1 MGELVRRFG
10 LAWMMLWMMMFLLVG
25 TATGASAQGVAA
37 SAAQAAGSVQT
48 AGSVQGK
55 VTDTDGDPVSG
66 ASVTLTVGAPAEKL
80 TSTTEADG
88 SFRFERVPAGTFT
101 VKVTEDGM
109 NDAVANGMLHAG
121 EVATLDTLQLRVKN
135 VETEVDV
142 MPSEQIAALQVQEEE
157 KQRLF
162 GAIPNFYVVYDHDA
176 APMTTK
182 LKYQMAFRNLIDPVN
197 LGIVAASAGIEQVDG
212 AFSGFGP
219 GPAGYGKRVGAGMG
233 DFLIGSYL
241 TGAVLPQVFKQDPR
255 YFYKGTGSNWARVK
269 YAVAMAVVCKGDNG
283 KWQPCY
289 SNVLGAFGAAGASNL
304 YYPSSDRRGASL
316 TLELGLI
323 SIGSDAV
330 GNVIQEFVL
339 KHLTSKKHNHGATIP
354 GN

>member
-1 MGELVRRFG
+1 MGERVRRSG
-10 LAWMMLWMMMFLLVG
+10 LAWMTVWMTVCLLG
-25 TATGASAQGVAA
+25 GMAIGMSAQETAK
-37 SAAQAAGSVQT
+37 STAQAP
-48 AGSVQGK
+48 GSVQGK
-55 VTDTDGDPVSG
+55 VTDTEGDPVSG
-66 ASVTLTVGAPAEKL
+66 ATVTLTVGTPPETL
-80 TSTTEADG
+80 TGTTAGDG
-88 SFRFERVPAGTFT
+88 VFRFERVPAGIFS
-101 VKVTEDGM
+101 VKVVEDGM
-109 NDAVANGMLHAG
+109 DEAAASGTLRPG
-121 EVATLDTLQLRVKN
+121 EMTTLAALQMRVKN

-182 LKYQMAFRNLIDPVN
+182 LKYQMAWRNLIDPFN
-197 LGIVAASAGIEQVDG
+197 LGLVAANAGIEQADG

-255 YFYKGTGSNWARVK
+255 YFYKGTGSNWSRVK
-269 YAVAMAVVCKGDNG
+269 YAVAMAVVCRGDNG

-304 YYPSSDRRGASL
+304 YYPRSDRRGASL

-323 SIGSDAV
+323 SIGSDAA
-330 GNVIQEFVL
+330 GNVIQEFLL